1 MSHSSFSHSTLEP
14 PERANERELAR
25 AWPEWE
31 PSDNVPRTGYDPFE
45 WEERFL
51 VPYAMRTRLSRG
63 RLHDEPEHP
72 YRTLYQRDRDRIIHS
87 AAFRRLM
94 YKTQVLVNHYS
105 DQHRTRLTH
114 TLEVAQISR
123 TLARQLRLNED
134 LTEAIALA
142 HDLGHPPFGHAG
154 ETALDECMAE
164 HGGFE
169 HNRHGLRLVQFLER
183 RYPGFP
189 GLNLTWEVLESLSY
203 HSKRPDAP
211 EVKRF
216 RTHAQPFLEAQ
227 IVDAADSL
235 AYDTHDLDDALQ
247 LGLISLEEVRAVP
260 FCRLAEERMRQ
271 RYGQVGDE
279 DYPAALVRTLIDWQV
294 EDLLWHT
301 RQRLASFRIRTVED
315 VRRAPEPIV
324 QPSPEIAHL
333 KAQLEDFLRERV
345 YHHYRVQRM
354 TTKAKRF
361 LRRLFKAYRRV
372 PGMLPPFFYRRI
384 ATEGLEQ
391 TICDYLASMTDRFAH
406 DEYLRLFHPYQRE

>member
-1 MSHSSFSHSTLEP
+1 MNIPADTSYGVGRWQSVLSASTSGGSPDSEP
-14 PERANERELAR
+14 AESPVFQPLD
-25 AWPEWE
+25 PLEWE
-31 PSDNVPRTGYDPFE
+31 D
-45 WEERFL
+45 RFL
-51 VPYAMRTRLSRG
+51 APYAMRTRLSRG

-123 TLARQLRLNED
+123 TIARQLGLNED

-154 ETALDECMAE
+154 ETALDECMAQF
-164 HGGFE
+164 GGFE
-169 HNRHGLRLVQFLER
+169 HNRHGLRLVQFLEQ

-216 RTHAQPFLEAQ
+216 RTFGQPFLEAQ
-227 IVDAADSL
+227 VVDAADSL

-247 LGLISLEEVRAVP
+247 LGLVQLEEVREIP
-260 FCRLAEERMRQ
+260 FCRLAEQRMRD
-271 RYGQVGDE
+271 RYGQVSRE

-294 EDLLWHT
+294 EDLLAHT
-301 RQRLASFRIRTVED
+301 RQRLQSFHIRSVDD
-315 VRRAPEPIV
+315 VRRAAELLV
-324 QPSPEIAHL
+324 QPSPEIARL
-333 KAQLEDFLRERV
+333 KGQLEDFLRERV

-361 LRRLFKAYRRV
+361 LRLLFDEYRRV
-372 PGMLPPFFYRRI
+372 PGMLPPFFRQRI
-384 ATEGLEQ
+384 ASDGLEQ
-391 TICDYLASMTDRFAH
+391 TICDYLASMTDRFAQ